1 MKFNNKKFEWK
12 KRNAIDEQPDFEN
25 QMRRERKKERREKY
39 KVKNQKFHQIGWDSN
54 DEYGG
59 MF

>member
-1 MKFNNKKFEWK
+1 MRFENKRFDWK
-12 KRNAIDEQPDFEN
+12 KKQNFNEHADELH
-25 QMRRERKKERREKY
+25 MRKEKKKERREKY
-39 KVKNQKFHQIGWDSN
+39 KVKNQKFHQIGWDSD